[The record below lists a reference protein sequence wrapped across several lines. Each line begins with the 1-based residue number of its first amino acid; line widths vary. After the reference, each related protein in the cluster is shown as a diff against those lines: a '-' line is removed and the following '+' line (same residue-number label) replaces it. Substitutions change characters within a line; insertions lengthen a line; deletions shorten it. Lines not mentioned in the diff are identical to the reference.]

1 MIVSDAAALLRR
13 RRGELLNSL
22 AQRAGLL
29 EEIWPEDET
38 ERAYER
44 LEEELVAR
52 LSHTDQ
58 AEIMRID
65 AALKRIEE
73 GTYGI
78 CHRCGE
84 NIAALRLL
92 AVPTAALCL
101 NCMSE

>member
-1 MIVSDAAALLRR
+1 MNISEAAAVLRKR
-13 RRGELLNSL
+13 RVEILNNL

-65 AALKRIEE
+65 AALRRIEE

-78 CHRCGE
+78 CQRCGE
-84 NIAALRLL
+84 DIAAPRIAAL
-92 AVPTAALCL
+92 PTAALCL